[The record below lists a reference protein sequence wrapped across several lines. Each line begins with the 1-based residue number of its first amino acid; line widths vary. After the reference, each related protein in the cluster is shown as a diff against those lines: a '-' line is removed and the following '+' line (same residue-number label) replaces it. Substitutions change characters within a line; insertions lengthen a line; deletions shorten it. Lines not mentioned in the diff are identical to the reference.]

1 MTVSHSSQLQGWQVC
16 TGVLGKRNLQPIAL
30 HYPALHLTGQGGKG
44 YQLYAELPGP
54 TYPQVGLCLGSVH
67 PQPCVGLGSHTHSC
81 AWARG
86 LGCAPSGGTLRQRR
100 ICHTHSDPVGRNSLQ
115 RLQWGRDRLRDFKPT
130 VPFLAIIT
138 SKLVSFLRSERGLER
153 HSSHLFMGRVRCG
166 PQRPEAAA
174 YLCA

>member
-130 VPFLAIIT
+130 CTLSGHNHEQVSQLPKIREGARKAQQSSVHGQSAVWT
-138 SKLVSFLRSERGLER
+138 SK
-153 HSSHLFMGRVRCG
+153 
-166 PQRPEAAA
+166 A
-174 YLCA
+174 